1 MITSPLDACLQET
14 AVTLVGMVLGMAFL
28 RLAHG
33 MQPLIWAAFWALTA
47 VHVWA
52 NVRAM
57 RCLRISS
64 LNQARTQLLL
74 RHYLRTVCPLECHQ
88 LKGALMPRLP
98 GLCSAVLG
106 EQLPSN

>member
-1 MITSPLDACLQET
+1 
-14 AVTLVGMVLGMAFL
+14 MVLGMAFL

-33 MQPLIWAAFWALTA
+33 MQPLIWTAFWALTA

-52 NVRAM
+52 NVKAM

-74 RHYLRTVCPLECHQ
+74 RHYLRTVRGSPGVASSQGCF
-88 LKGALMPRLP
+88 GVMPVEVT
-98 GLCSAVLG
+98 CSVVLAT
-106 EQLPSN
+106 